1 MKVLYIGRLLDSSN
15 SYLRMIALK
24 SLNYNL
30 ISLDPFFYFDNS
42 LSKILKIFHIKTG
55 YIFTQKRILKWF
67 VKKISE
73 FKFNPDIIWI
83 DSGELIGPKI
93 LEFLKKYDCPIVLLN
108 NDDVTGK
115 RDGLRF
121 LTLKRSLKYFDHCF
135 VYRSI
140 NIDEYKRLGAKNV
153 SLINFSYDEIEHKK
167 LDNYKNIPNLFLS
180 DVSFIGT
187 YIKGENR
194 DEFIYYLVKNG
205 LNVSIWGNRWNKSTY
220 WKYLK
225 NHFKGKAI
233 YKQDYVKA
241 IQGSKISLGFI
252 SKLNRDQSTIRSVE
266 IPYAGGLLCAE
277 RTEKH
282 LSMFAEGKEAVF
294 WSTKEECLNICKK
307 LLSNEVLRNEI
318 KETGRKRVIK
328 DKYGNLELVKNVLK
342 KINLVK

>member
-135 VYRSI
+135 VYRSVNI
-140 NIDEYKRLGAKNV
+140 NEYKRLGAKNV
-153 SLINFSYDEIEHKK
+153 SLINFSYDEIAHKK
-167 LDNYKNIPNLFLS
+167 LDNYKNIPNLFHS
-180 DVSFIGT
+180 DVSFVGT
-187 YIKGENR
+187 YIKGEKR
-194 DEFIYYLVKNG
+194 DELIYYFIKNG
-205 LNVSIWGNRWNKSTY
+205 LNVW
-220 WKYLK
+220 
-225 NHFKGKAI
+225 
-233 YKQDYVKA
+233 
-241 IQGSKISLGFI
+241 
-252 SKLNRDQSTIRSVE
+252 
-266 IPYAGGLLCAE
+266 
-277 RTEKH
+277 
-282 LSMFAEGKEAVF
+282 
-294 WSTKEECLNICKK
+294 
-307 LLSNEVLRNEI
+307 VLE
-318 KETGRKRVIK
+318 
-328 DKYGNLELVKNVLK
+328 
-342 KINLVK
+342 

>member
-1 MKVLYIGRLLDSSN
+1 MT
-15 SYLRMIALK
+15 ALK
-24 SLNYNL
+24 SLNCNL
-30 ISLDPFFYFDNS
+30 ICLDPFFYLYSS
-42 LSKILKIFHIKTG
+42 LNKILIIFHFKTG
-55 YIFTQKRILKWF
+55 FIFIQKKVLRWF
-67 VKKISE
+67 VKKTSE
-73 FKFNPDIIWI
+73 FKFNPDVIWI

-121 LTLKRSLKYFDHCF
+121 LTLRKSLKYFDHCF

-140 NIDEYKRLGAKNV
+140 NIDEYKGLGAKNV
-153 SLINFSYDEIEHKK
+153 SLINFPYDEIAHKK
-167 LDNYKNIPNLFLS
+167 LDNYKDIPSLFLS
-180 DVSFIGT
+180 EVSFVGT
-187 YIKGENR
+187 CIKGENR
-194 DEFIYYLVKNG
+194 DKFIYYLIKNG
-205 LNVSIWGNRWNKSTY
+205 LNVSIWGPRWDRSPY
-220 WKYLK
+220 WKYLR
-225 NHFKGKAI
+225 NHFKGTEI

-252 SKLNRDQSTIRSVE
+252 SKLNRDQSTNRSVE

-282 LSMFAEGKEAVF
+282 LSMYAEGKEAVF

-307 LLSNEVLRNEI
+307 LLSNEILRNEI
-318 KETGRKRVIK
+318 REAGRKRVIR

-342 KINLVK
+342 KINLIK